1 MRAARPVLALVVA
14 LQLVAETA
22 LTPYWPRLLR
32 DLFGIADLSATG
44 TYLAVCRTAGLLAL
58 PLWGLA
64 ARRWPLPHLIVA
76 GLLGSAV
83 FDLALAL
90 APSFPAFAALSAGS
104 VATGSSMVLA
114 YPALVAVAD
123 RGRPGDRLSGV
134 IVYAAVFHAAAVL
147 ATPVGAGVLALPE
160 PRLGLAAFA
169 VADVALA
176 VGVWRAVT
184 GRRPA
189 EAPAVPA
196 AVPGPAGEDAAGPA
210 PDGGV
215 PRRRLRAGAL
225 AAVAAVAVL
234 VDLGIAV
241 PRPFFTELVLRGG
254 GSLTAA
260 AVLFLLPALA
270 ALAVLPVARP
280 LSRWSGPRLLPGSA
294 LVAGAGLAL
303 QAVGALSGAG
313 SLPALATGRVVF
325 GLGLGLLAV
334 AVDVRVFAAVGT
346 AGPGFAAVE
355 TARSGALLAAPV
367 LATTAAAAALP
378 GPLVVAT
385 ALLVAVAALATLRS
399 VATAA
404 APPNAPGA
412 AVPSAVPGAPTP
424 AVLVPTPVPEV
435 RDEPIP

>member
-32 DLFGIADLSATG
+32 DLFGLADLSATG
-44 TYLAVCRTAGLLAL
+44 TYLTVCRTAGLLAL

-76 GLLGSAV
+76 GLLGSAG

-90 APSFPAFAALSAGS
+90 APSFPTFAALSAGS
-104 VATGSSMVLA
+104 VATSSSMVLA

-147 ATPVGAGVLALPE
+147 ATVVGAGVVALPE

-169 VADVALA
+169 VADVVLA
-176 VGVWRAVT
+176 VAVWRAVA
-184 GRRPA
+184 GRRPLDDPPVA
-189 EAPAVPA
+189 
-196 AVPGPAGEDAAGPA
+196 A
-210 PDGGV
+210 PDGR
-215 PRRRLRAGAL
+215 PSRRRLRPGTL

-234 VDLGIAV
+234 VDLGIAL

-254 GSLTAA
+254 GSLTTA

-270 ALAVLPVARP
+270 ALAVLPAARP
-280 LSRWSGPRLLPGSA
+280 LSRRCSPRLLPGSA
-294 LVAGAGLAL
+294 LVAAAGLAL
-303 QAVGALSGAG
+303 QALSTAWGPAA
-313 SLPALATGRVVF
+313 LPALATGRIVF

-334 AVDVRVFAAVGT
+334 AVDLRVFAAVGT

-378 GPLVVAT
+378 GPL
-385 ALLVAVAALATLRS
+385 AVAAALL
-399 VATAA
+399 AA
-404 APPNAPGA
+404 AAVLAGLRPVDTATTAPGVRGS
-412 AVPSAVPGAPTP
+412 AVPSAIPGAPSP
-424 AVLVPTPVPEV
+424 AVLVPAPAPEV
-435 RDEPIP
+435 RDEPVP

>member
-32 DLFGIADLSATG
+32 DLFGIAELSATG
-44 TYLAVCRTAGLLAL
+44 TYLTVCRTAGLLAL

-64 ARRWPLPHLIVA
+64 ARRWPLPHLLVA

-90 APSFPAFAALSAGS
+90 APSVPAFAALSAGS
-104 VATGSSMVLA
+104 VATSSSMVLA

-147 ATPVGAGVLALPE
+147 ASLVGAGVVAMPE

-169 VADVALA
+169 VADVVLA
-176 VGVWRAVT
+176 VAVRRT
-184 GRRPA
+184 VAGRRPA
-189 EAPAVPA
+189 DAP
-196 AVPGPAGEDAAGPA
+196 PA
-210 PDGGV
+210 PDGR
-215 PRRRLRAGAL
+215 PPRRLRPGAL

-270 ALAVLPVARP
+270 ALAVLPAARS
-280 LSRWSGPRLLPGSA
+280 LSRRCGPRLLAGSA
-294 LVAGAGLAL
+294 LVAATGLGMQALGAT
-303 QAVGALSGAG
+303 AG
-313 SLPALATGRVVF
+313 SAALPALAAGRVVF

-334 AVDVRVFAAVGT
+334 AVDLRVFAAVGT

-378 GPLVVAT
+378 GPL
-385 ALLVAVAALATLRS
+385 AVAAALLAAAAGLARLRS
-399 VATAA
+399 VATATA
-404 APPNAPGA
+404 APGFPDP
-412 AVPSAVPGAPTP
+412 AVPSP
-424 AVLVPTPVPEV
+424 VLVPAPVPEV
-435 RDEPIP
+435 RDEPVP